1 MSTFGSYTR
10 EQLRQSYLDAW
21 RKHEAGAVLTP
32 LEAMIAGVI
41 GAHPEYQTM
50 LQNAGDALARDANPA
65 NAGENP
71 FLHMGLHMAVRE
83 QVAIDRPPGV
93 RALHRAL
100 QGRFG
105 TLHDAEHILM
115 EALGETLWEAQR
127 AGREPDQA
135 EYLKLAQRRLTG
147 ASRG

>member
-32 LEAMIAGVI
+32 LESMIADVI
-41 GAHPEYQTM
+41 GAHPEYQAL
-50 LQNAGDALARDANPA
+50 LQKAGDALVLDANPGNPA
-65 NAGENP
+65 ENP

-93 RALHRAL
+93 RALHREL
-100 QGRFG
+100 QARFG

-115 EALGETLWEAQR
+115 ESLGETLWEAQR
-127 AGREPDQA
+127 AGREPDQMD
-135 EYLKLAQRRLTG
+135 YLKLARQRLSG
-147 ASRG
+147 AARR

>member
-21 RKHEAGAVLTP
+21 RKHAAGSVLTP

-41 GAHPEYQTM
+41 GAHPEYQAM
-50 LQNAGDALARDANPA
+50 LQDADQALAVDAHPA
-65 NAGENP
+65 NAADNP

-93 RALHRAL
+93 RALHQQL
-100 QGRFG
+100 QARFG
-105 TLHDAEHILM
+105 TLHDAEHVLM

-135 EYLKLAQRRLTG
+135 DYLKLARLRLTG
-147 ASRG
+147 ARN